1 MKKLSLLLLLSVFV
15 FCSCGDDDDDVKNEV
30 VVSFENLLTEENSQ
44 FIADG
49 TPNNQA
55 FQETDFKDPKNL
67 INFNHYYAD
76 WGSGYS
82 FAGFS
87 YMNITDNQ
95 TANSPAPITGK
106 AKIGSV
112 YIGVD
117 STDGE
122 YGTPAILTILDTNY
136 KLKGTWIA
144 NSTWAYM
151 GMIQGDRYARA
162 FKVGDWYKVTA
173 TGYDEAGNETG
184 KAEILLANYK
194 TDNDLPVKEWIWFDL
209 TPLQNAVKVKF
220 IPDSSDKN
228 EYGMNTASY
237 FCLDGI
243 TLIEK

>member
-144 NSTWAYM
+144 NSTGAYM
-151 GMIQGDRYARA
+151 GMIQGDGYARA
-162 FKVGDWYKVTA
+162 F
-173 TGYDEAGNETG
+173 
-184 KAEILLANYK
+184 
-194 TDNDLPVKEWIWFDL
+194 
-209 TPLQNAVKVKF
+209 
-220 IPDSSDKN
+220 
-228 EYGMNTASY
+228 
-237 FCLDGI
+237 
-243 TLIEK
+243 